1 MINLLEIVDAWIEA
15 ENPGPERAIIAES
28 RVQICNTCPE
38 KTYIKTFDTYVC
50 GVCNCPIN
58 KKIFS
63 YKPGPEACPKQK
75 WKI

>member
-1 MINLLEIVDAWIEA
+1 MIKLLEIVDAWMEA
-15 ENPGPERAIIAES
+15 ENPTPERKAIAES
-28 RVQICNTCPE
+28 RVQICDTCPE
-38 KTYIKTFDTYVC
+38 KTYIDLFDTYVC

-63 YKPGPEACPKQK
+63 FKPGPEACPKQK

>member
-1 MINLLEIVDAWIEA
+1 MIKLLEIVDAWIEA
-15 ENPGPERAIIAES
+15 ENPSPERKTIAES
-28 RVQICNTCPE
+28 RVQICNVCPE
-38 KTYIKTFDTYVC
+38 KTYIDLFDTYVC

-63 YKPGPEACPKQK
+63 SKPGPEACPKQK